1 LTQSYT
7 DSLAVISIGLSILRE
22 NAFQIAYIKY
32 MAAVVNYELRGQIEN
47 PTLSVDAFSL
57 EEQYN
62 PVKFH
67 PDPI

>member
-1 LTQSYT
+1 
-7 DSLAVISIGLSILRE
+7 
-22 NAFQIAYIKY
+22 
-32 MAAVVNYELRGQIEN
+32 MAAVVNYELCGQIEN
-47 PTLSVDAFSL
+47 PTLSIDAFSL